1 MWAYSRPALI
11 HPISIGTSF
20 QIWTKKKKK
29 KTPMKKLISGT
40 SPRRNDAPKDEADR
54 RVPPQL
60 QIKRADW
67 PETPSVEYNI
77 TEN

>member
-1 MWAYSRPALI
+1 
-11 HPISIGTSF
+11 
-20 QIWTKKKKK
+20 
-29 KTPMKKLISGT
+29 MKKLISGT

-77 TEN
+77 TENWIH

>member
-20 QIWTKKKKK
+20 QISTKKKK

>member
-20 QIWTKKKKK
+20 QIWKKKKK
-29 KTPMKKLISGT
+29 MKKLISGT

-54 RVPPQL
+54 RVLPQL

-77 TEN
+77 TGN

>member
-20 QIWTKKKKK
+20 QIWT
-29 KTPMKKLISGT
+29 MKKLISGT
-40 SPRRNDAPKDEADR
+40 SPRCNDAPKDEADR

>member
-20 QIWTKKKKK
+20 QIW
-29 KTPMKKLISGT
+29 KKLISGT

-60 QIKRADW
+60 QIKRANW

>member
-1 MWAYSRPALI
+1 MWTYSRPALI

-20 QIWTKKKKK
+20 QIWTKKKK
-29 KTPMKKLISGT
+29 KKLISGT

>member
-20 QIWTKKKKK
+20 QIW
-29 KTPMKKLISGT
+29 TPMKKLISGT

>member
-11 HPISIGTSF
+11 HP
-20 QIWTKKKKK
+20 
-29 KTPMKKLISGT
+29 
-40 SPRRNDAPKDEADR
+40 KDEADR
-54 RVPPQL
+54 RVPPPQL

>member
-1 MWAYSRPALI
+1 MWAY
-11 HPISIGTSF
+11 IGN
-20 QIWTKKKKK
+20 I
-29 KTPMKKLISGT
+29 PISGT

>member
-20 QIWTKKKKK
+20 QIW
-29 KTPMKKLISGT
+29 KKLISGT

-77 TEN
+77 TGN

>member
-11 HPISIGTSF
+11 H
-20 QIWTKKKKK
+20 
-29 KTPMKKLISGT
+29 
-40 SPRRNDAPKDEADR
+40 PKDEADR